1 MASHLLHR
9 RSAPYC
15 VPMAPLDDLR
25 GRPGSVPSAQRR
37 TLPGAAAQTLMLLI
51 GMLAVCGL
59 AGVLMAAFFLPA
71 VALSSQA
78 AEGGVEL
85 FESYPD
91 ELKVQPLNESSRIE
105 AADGS
110 LLATFYTENR
120 IMVPLDQIS
129 PHMQHAVIAVEDK
142 RFYEHGAVDPQGTL
156 RALVSNSVGSSTQG
170 GSTLTQQY
178 VKNALLMDAVQRGD
192 KEDVEAATAQTYSRK
207 LREAKLAISLEKT
220 TSKDEILNG
229 YLNLAQFGPSQY
241 GVQTAALHY
250 FNKNAADLNPG
261 EAALLAAITNGPNQ
275 YDPVKHPEAAQDRR
289 NVVLARMLDQGYI
302 SQEEFDQFSPQPV
315 GEMLNVQTVRAGCA
329 DAGGSGFFC
338 DYVSR
343 VLVNDPKFGKT
354 PEERR
359 RLLYGG
365 GLTIRTTLDPAKQ
378 KIAEDILNR
387 KVPGDAER
395 GFGHTIVTVEPG
407 TGKILVMAQ
416 NRRFNPFQD
425 SGAGETAINY
435 NVPHQYGGGNGFP
448 VGSTYKPFVLTQYLE
463 TGHSIYD
470 QVGTQ
475 RGVMTTFPARC
486 LAKGRWYEKAGWDPD
501 NAVGFA
507 LPPSQTVLDAT
518 KFSVNTSYAHIAQ
531 RIDLCDIGSRARS
544 MGAVPA
550 SFDKLQDDAAT
561 TPIEKIY
568 GQALAPAALVLGE
581 QNISALDM
589 AAAYATYASGGVY
602 CVPTPITTVMD
613 KAGTELPTSGS
624 QCSQVLDQKVA
635 DAVTWVLQQD
645 LSDPRAT
652 GKGMVI
658 PGHDA
663 GGKTGTSGHEF
674 HTWYVGFTKQLSTA
688 VWYGSPTGNVRPQ
701 GTVVDGRRLSGDV
714 YGNTVSLPTWQ
725 EYMTAVTRDIPD
737 IPFPGP
743 PPGGSLV
750 GDGSA
755 PAEAGDTVPDVAG
768 KSVEEATSI
777 LQGAGYAVS
786 LRDGTSNEVPE
797 GKVIGTEP
805 EAGTAVSSGAPVTIV
820 RSAGS

>member
-1 MASHLLHR
+1 
-9 RSAPYC
+9 
-15 VPMAPLDDLR
+15 MAPLDDQR
-25 GRPGSVPSAQRR
+25 GLPADQPAAGPARR
-37 TLPGAAAQTLMLLI
+37 SLPGAAMQSLMLLV

-71 VALSSQA
+71 VTVTAQVA
-78 AEGGVEL
+78 KGGVDL
-85 FESYPD
+85 FDSYPD

-129 PHMQHAVIAVEDK
+129 PYMQHAVIAVEDK

-156 RALVSNSVGSSTQG
+156 RALISNSVGSSTQG

-192 KEDVEAATAQTYSRK
+192 EADIEAATAQTYQRK

-220 TSKDEILNG
+220 TSKDDILNG

-250 FNKNAADLNPG
+250 FNKNAADLGPG

-275 YDPVKHPEAAQDRR
+275 YDPVRHPEAAQERR
-289 NVVLARMLDQGYI
+289 NMVLTRMLDQGYVT
-302 SQEEFDQFSPQPV
+302 QEEFDQYSQQPV
-315 GEMLNVQTVRAGCA
+315 GEMLNVQNVRAGCA

-343 VLVNDPKFGKT
+343 VLVNDPKFGAT
-354 PEERR
+354 REERR

-365 GLTIRTTLDPAKQ
+365 GLTIRTTLDPGKQ
-378 KIAEDILNR
+378 KVAEDILNR
-387 KVPGDAER
+387 KVPSDSRR

-416 NRRFNPFQD
+416 NRTFNPFQD
-425 SGAGETAINY
+425 AGAGQTAINY
-435 NVPHQYGGGNGFP
+435 NVPKQYGGGSGFP

-475 RGVMTTFPARC
+475 RGTMTSFPARC
-486 LAKGRWYEKAGWDPD
+486 LGNGRWYERSGWDPD
-501 NAVGFA
+501 NAVGFT
-507 LPPSQTVLDAT
+507 LPPSQSVLDAT

-550 SFDKLQDDAAT
+550 SFDKLQNDVAT
-561 TPIEKIY
+561 TPIEDIY

-589 AAAYATYASGGVY
+589 AGAYATFAAGGTY
-602 CVPTPITTVMD
+602 CVPTPIESVTD
-613 KAGTELPTSGS
+613 KAGNLLPTSGS

-645 LSDPRAT
+645 LADPRAT
-652 GKGMVI
+652 GKGRVI
-658 PGHDA
+658 PGRDA
-663 GGKTGTSGHEF
+663 GGKTGTSGREF

-688 VWYGSPTGNVRPQ
+688 VWYGSPQGNVRPQ
-701 GTVVDGRRLSGDV
+701 GTVVDGRRLTGDV

-725 EYMTAVTRDIPD
+725 EYMTEVTRDMPNV
-737 IPFPGP
+737 PFPGP

-750 GDGSA
+750 GNGSA
-755 PAEAGDTVPDVAG
+755 PADRGDTVPDVAG
-768 KSVEEATSI
+768 KSVDESTKI
-777 LQGAGYAVS
+777 LEDAGYQVS
-786 LRDGTSNEVPE
+786 LRDGPSATVPA
-797 GKVIGTEP
+797 GTVIGTEP
-805 EAGTAVSSGAPVTIV
+805 EAGTAASQGAPVTIV
-820 RSAGS
+820 RSAGA